1 MKKTISINI
10 AGQIFKIDEDA
21 YSRLKNYLDQVYA
34 GLAKEPGGEETFSD
48 IENRIA
54 EIFGG
59 GQESPVVITNDKV
72 TEMISIMGA
81 PEDYNAETPGGR
93 TSRAA
98 GKSVYNPGSLSARS
112 GKILASM
119 WKSVGKGLY
128 ILFRAIMII
137 TGIVLSLLG
146 FVLLFSFIATLFFN
160 GTPLVRDIFEP
171 DILNPY
177 GLLSVVLNTPHVM
190 PVIIVS
196 SLVVIIPLA
205 VITYLGIVMV
215 FNLKNQSRIVSI
227 IIFIVWVASV
237 AVSGVLLSAKLA
249 VYSNQKTVSSHNAII
264 NNPDTLYLAP
274 ARRISDLKK
283 LEKSGIDRFYFFRT
297 ADRSALYATVHLRI
311 NPADSIPEVFME
323 KWACGKSDYEA
334 LTNVRNIDFS
344 YRLSHDTIYF
354 DEYFTVKPGENWN
367 GSRVSLCVNAGKG
380 TIIKCLSGFDPGNYG
395 LRPSGR
401 NLLLYRITEDGYEV
415 AEK

>member
-21 YSRLKNYLDQVYA
+21 YGRLKNYLDQVYA

-48 IENRIA
+48 IETRIA

-93 TSRAA
+93 TSRAT

-112 GKILASM
+112 GKILASV

-171 DILNPY
+171 DILNPD
-177 GLLSVVLNTPHVM
+177 GLLSVVLNTPNVF
-190 PVIIVS
+190 PIIVMS
-196 SLVVIIPLA
+196 ALVIIIPLA

-237 AVSGVLLSAKLA
+237 AITGLLLSAKLS
-249 VYSNQKTVSSHNAII
+249 VYSNQKAVSSHTAIMNA
-264 NNPDTLYLAP
+264 PDTVYLAP
-274 ARRISDLKK
+274 VKRLHDLQK

-297 ADRSALYATVHLRI
+297 ADRSVLYGTVNLRI
-311 NPADSIPEVFME
+311 NQADSIPEILME

-334 LTNVRNIDFS
+334 QTNLRKIDFS
-344 YRLSHDTIYF
+344 YRLSHDTLYY

-367 GSRVSLCVNAGKG
+367 GARVSLCVNAGKG
-380 TIIKCLSGFDPGNYG
+380 TIIKCLSGFDPENYG
-395 LRPSGR
+395 LRSTGKNPP
-401 NLLLYRITEDGYEV
+401 LYRITEDGYEV